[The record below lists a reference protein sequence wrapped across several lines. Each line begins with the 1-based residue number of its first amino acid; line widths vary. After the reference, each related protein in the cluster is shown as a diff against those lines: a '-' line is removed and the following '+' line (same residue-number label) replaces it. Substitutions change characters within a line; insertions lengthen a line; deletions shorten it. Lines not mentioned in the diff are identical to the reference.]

1 MSRNAHPIPTHDLL
15 AVTGG
20 VSTAAARK
28 FAKHELGATNV
39 FAGVDVTNSTSPAAA
54 RACAAKPG
62 VLVSTGDDPGGRGPQ
77 FYVGCVVFKHGQPSR
92 LQDM

>member
-1 MSRNAHPIPTHDLL
+1 M
-15 AVTGG
+15 TGG
-20 VSTAAARK
+20 VSSSAARA
-28 FAKHELGATNV
+28 FAKRELGATNV
-39 FAGVDVTNSTSPAAA
+39 FLGDVTNSTSEKAA

-77 FYVGCVVFKHGQPSR
+77 FYVGCVVFKNGRPSK